1 MATEVAAARR
11 RIIRRPRLTSMLEE
25 STAKIRLLI
34 APAGY
39 GKTTLAR
46 EWLGVP
52 ERREVWY
59 RGGPAAAD
67 VAGLAAGIA
76 EASSEIV
83 PNAAKR
89 LRDRLRATGHPEED
103 VDILAELF
111 AEDVQKWPSDAWLV
125 FDDYQFA
132 MESTAS
138 ERFVDLLTQQTPIQ
152 LLITSRRRPNWA
164 TARRILYGEI
174 FEIDRRAL
182 AMEEAEARAVLGRED
197 RSTAELIARVRGWP
211 AVLGLAALTARF
223 VLPSGD
229 LPAALHTYFA
239 EELFHAI
246 DPTVRRDFAVLA
258 LAPTFPERLAS
269 FVFGAKRAEEIL
281 ATGNRLGVLTV
292 EEAGTFSIH
301 PLLRDFLQEQLS
313 GDASAVEYA
322 TRMNE
327 YYLRAA
333 QWDNAYEV
341 ARRASLRSLVEKTIE
356 AGLDPLLSKG
366 RVLTLERWIE
376 FALVAHIDAAI
387 IDLAESELAFRRGE
401 HERAYVLASQAA
413 LRLGH
418 SDLGARAHARA
429 GHSALLASNE
439 AAGLDHFRLA
449 RTMARTPE
457 RRREALVGLYFA
469 ASELNVSDAVSALDE
484 LEASEEHSPDGTLR
498 LEVLRLTRATRG
510 SGVSQALEAA
520 VPKLHLAERA
530 SDPLGLTAFLHMLA
544 FCLNLGARYNEAFEV
559 AERQLKIA
567 SDYRLELPVVH
578 AQLNRAISQLGL
590 QDFQRSRQALGEIT
604 RQLPPSGD
612 AYLEAA
618 IRAITCRVLT
628 TRQRFEEAIALTEDL
643 GETISSPPVRAEY
656 MSYRALALACSGE
669 WEEAAALMQEAHAI
683 FRPSI
688 ERRVLSQTVRAIT
701 AIQAAGDGSEGAL
714 SKNAWR
720 AAQKT
725 GNFDSFVC
733 SYRAEPRLLRFLVD
747 DPACRAEVTQLLL
760 RTGDRRLAQTLG
772 LSVRAFQRDEVDT
785 LTARESDVLQ
795 ELEKGSSNREI
806 ARRLFISESTV
817 KVHLRHIYEKLG
829 VRTRA
834 ELLARRA
841 RRP

>member
-1 MATEVAAARR
+1 MAIEVGAARQR
-11 RIIRRPRLTSMLEE
+11 LIRRPRLTSILDE
-25 STAKIRLLI
+25 SDAQIRLLV

-46 EWLGVP
+46 EWLSEPAHRG
-52 ERREVWY
+52 VWY

-76 EASSEIV
+76 EASSEV
-83 PNAAKR
+83 LPNAGKR

-132 MESTAS
+132 MESPAS
-138 ERFVDLLTQQTPIQ
+138 ERFVDLLTQQSAIQ

-182 AMEEAEARAVLGRED
+182 AMEEEEARAVLGRED
-197 RSTAELIARVRGWP
+197 RSAAELIARVRGWP

-229 LPAALHTYFA
+229 LPAALHTFFA
-239 EELFHAI
+239 EELFEAV
-246 DPTVRRDFAVLA
+246 DPTVGRDLAVLA

-281 ATGNRLGVLTV
+281 ATGNRLGVLTA

-301 PLLRDFLQEQLS
+301 PLLRDFLQGQFS
-313 GDASAVEYA
+313 GDPSAVEHA
-322 TRMNE
+322 TRTNE
-327 YYLRAA
+327 YYLNAA
-333 QWDNAYEV
+333 QWDDAYEV

-366 RVLTLERWIE
+366 RVPTLERWIE
-376 FALVAHIDAAI
+376 FALATHVDAPI
-387 IDLAESELAFRRGE
+387 IDLAESELAFRRGQ

-413 LRLGH
+413 LRFGN
-418 SDLGARAHARA
+418 SDLGARAHVRA

-449 RTMARTPE
+449 RTMAQTSE

-469 ASELNVSDAVSALDE
+469 ASELNVSDAGSALEE

-559 AERQLKIA
+559 AERQLEIA

-590 QDFQRSRQALGEIT
+590 QNFQHATRALDEIT
-604 RQLPPSGD
+604 RHLPPSGD

-618 IRAITCRVLT
+618 IRAITCRILT
-628 TRQRFEEAIALTEDL
+628 TRQRFEEAIALTEDA
-643 GETISSPPVRAEY
+643 GENISSPPVRAEY
-656 MSYRALALACSGE
+656 MSSRALALACSGH
-669 WEEAAALMQEAHAI
+669 WEEAAALEQEAHAI

-688 ERRVLSQTVRAIT
+688 ERRVLSKTVRAIT
-701 AIQAAGDGSEGAL
+701 AIQAACDGSEDAL
-714 SKNAWR
+714 SRQAWR
-720 AAQKT
+720 AAQET
-725 GNFDSFVC
+725 GNYDSFVC
-733 SYRAEPRLLRFLVD
+733 SYRAEPRLLRYLAD
-747 DPACRAEVTQLLL
+747 DPACRTEVTQLLI
-760 RTGDRRLAQTLG
+760 RTGDRRLAQSLG
-772 LSVRAFQRDEVDT
+772 LSLRAFQRDEVDM
-785 LTARESDVLQ
+785 LTARESDVLH
-795 ELEKGSSNREI
+795 ELERGSSNREI
-806 ARRLFISESTV
+806 GRRLFISESTV

-834 ELLARRA
+834 ELLAKRSRRL
-841 RRP
+841 